1 MIADVEIKL
10 TDNQRKA
17 LKVLM
22 DKIHTKVGYGGW
34 AWWGK
39 TFLWVIRVWIM
50 CVTYAWVRYAFCRD
64 TIRNLKRTTVIS
76 LEKFYSIYNIPEKY
90 RWKLNE
96 QKSMIEFENWS
107 VILLL
112 EWCYYPSDPLYN
124 RFGSLELTGAFIEE
138 SPECPLDWINIL
150 STRVWRMKNEQYWI
164 LGKVLETFNPNP
176 WHVYERYYLGKGWD
190 KSIFIESLVYSNNF
204 IDKWYIENLE
214 NADDKIKNRLLYWE
228 WSFDD
233 DVRML
238 FRAKDIHDMRT
249 NKQVDWAYYIICD
262 VARFGKDTTRIS
274 LWRWNTRERIRTY
287 EKSKTTDIITSILL
301 IAEQYRVNRWHIIVD
316 ADWVWWGVVDW
327 IDYSIWF
334 VNNAKPIETWVKQNY
349 ANLKSQCA
357 FELKRRVENHQ
368 IALAWNHADKDKDFE
383 TLEQEMMNTYIDEKS
398 IDWKTRIEQK
408 EKMKER
414 IWRSPDLLDTLI
426 MRMLPYVKWYSDN
439 SIDIYLNSIARE
451 W

>member
-22 DKIHTKVGYGGW
+22 DNIHTKIGYGGW

-39 TFLWVIRVWIM
+39 TFLWVIRVWLM
-50 CVTYAWVRYAFCRD
+50 CVTYAGVRYAFCRD

-138 SPECPLDWINIL
+138 SAEIPLDWINFL

-176 WHVYERYYLGKGWD
+176 WHVYERYFLGKGWK

-214 NADDKIKNRLLYWE
+214 TADDKIKNRLLYWE
-228 WSFDD
+228 WNFDD
-233 DVRML
+233 DARML
-238 FRAKDIHDMRT
+238 FKAKDIHDLRT
-249 NKQVDWAYYIICD
+249 NNQVDWEYYIVCD

-274 LWRWNTRERIRTY
+274 LWRWNTRERIWTY
-287 EKSKTTDIITSILL
+287 EKSKTTEIITSILL
-301 IAEQYRVNRWHIIVD
+301 IAEQFRVDRWHIIVD
-316 ADWVWWGVVDW
+316 ADGVWWWVVDG

-357 FELKRRVENHQ
+357 FELKRRVENKQ
-368 IALAWNHADKDKDFE
+368 IAIAWNHNDKDKDFE
-383 TLEQEMMNTYIDEKS
+383 LLEQEMLNTYIDEKS
-398 IDWKTRIEQK
+398 IDGKTRIEQK

-426 MRMLPYVKWYSDN
+426 MRMLPYVKWYNDN